1 MHSDQGR
8 DMSPGIQLAEEI
20 REGCLEEAMAIL
32 ILKKLTRQRG
42 AWVWLVA
49 RAESIMSQTRREP
62 Q

>member
-1 MHSDQGR
+1 
-8 DMSPGIQLAEEI
+8 MSPGIQLAEEI
-20 REGCLEEAMAIL
+20 REGCLEEVIAIL